1 MALPT
6 TLHPLRRASGS
17 ATYTSPTSHLTILSA
32 VNFPL
37 EVPRR
42 SDEIPT
48 SLLIEVNVRPHD
60 GVGMVKERH
69 LEELVRKTLHAIVL
83 VEDYPRCLMQVG
95 LQVLRAERATEEGSS
110 ITDGYLGVLCGL
122 LNAASLGALDA
133 AVGMREVFVAVLI
146 GVSRSGEVTAEP
158 GMKDRSSC
166 TSLHLFCFGG
176 KSGLLLSESEGR
188 FNMEEWERAEDLA
201 KQVCLGSGSDTEMN
215 GSVAGQSLLQSVRG
229 KLEQSVVMDQRW
241 RGG

>member
-6 TLHPLRRASGS
+6 TLHPLHRASGS
-17 ATYTSPTSHLTILSA
+17 ATYTSPASNLTILSA

-42 SDEIPT
+42 SDELPT

-69 LEELVRKTLHAIVL
+69 LEELVRKTLQAVVL

-95 LQVLRAERATEEGSS
+95 LQVLRAERTAEEGSS
-110 ITDGYLGVLCGL
+110 VSDGYQGVLCGL
-122 LNAASLGALDA
+122 LNATSLGALDA
-133 AVGMREVFVAVLI
+133 AVGMKEVFVAVLV
-146 GVSRSGEVTAEP
+146 GVKRTGEVVTEP

-166 TSLHLFCFGG
+166 RSLHVFCFGG
-176 KSGLLLSESEGR
+176 KSGLLLCESEGR
-188 FNMEEWERAEDLA
+188 FDMDEWEKAQTSA
-201 KQVCLGSGSDTEMN
+201 KQICLGLGSDVEMN
-215 GSVAGQSLLQSVRG
+215 GSLTGQTLLQSVRG
-229 KLEQSVVMDQRW
+229 KLEQRVVTDQRW

>member
-1 MALPT
+1 MALST
-6 TLHPLRRASGS
+6 ALHPLHRASGS
-17 ATYTSPTSHLTILSA
+17 ATYTSPRTHLTILSA

-42 SDEIPT
+42 SEELPT
-48 SLLIEVNVRPHD
+48 SLLIEVNVRPHE

-69 LEELVRKTLHAIVL
+69 LEELVRKTLHAVVL

-95 LQVLRAERATEEGSS
+95 IQIMRAERATEEGSS
-110 ITDGYLGVLCGL
+110 IADGYLGVLCGL
-122 LNAASLGALDA
+122 LNATSLGALDA

-146 GVSRSGEVTAEP
+146 GANSTGELIAEP
-158 GMKDRSSC
+158 GMQDRSSC
-166 TSLHLFCFGG
+166 KSLHLFCFGG

-188 FNMEEWERAEDLA
+188 FNIEEWEKAQALA
-201 KQVCLGSGSDTEMN
+201 KQLCLGSGSNVGMN
-215 GSVAGQSLLQSVRG
+215 GSATQQTLLQGVRG
-229 KLEQSVVMDQRW
+229 KLERRVVMDQRW

>member
-1 MALPT
+1 MALPS
-6 TLHPLRRASGS
+6 TLHPLHRASGS
-17 ATYTSPTSHLTILSA
+17 ATYTSPSSNLTILSA

-42 SDEIPT
+42 SDELPT
-48 SLLIEVNVRPHD
+48 SLLIDVNVRPHD

-69 LEELVRKTLHAIVL
+69 LEELVKRTLQAVVL

-95 LQVLRAERATEEGSS
+95 LQILRAERTAEEGFSVS
-110 ITDGYLGVLCGL
+110 DGYLGVLCGL

-146 GVSRSGEVTAEP
+146 GVGRDGEVVAEP
-158 GMKDRSSC
+158 QVKDMGRCRSR
-166 TSLHLFCFGG
+166 HVFCFGG

-188 FNMEEWERAEDLA
+188 FNIDEWEKAQA
-201 KQVCLGSGSDTEMN
+201 MAMQICLGSGSDVEMN
-215 GSVAGQSLLQSVRG
+215 GSDARQSLLQGVRE
-229 KLEQSVVMDQRW
+229 KLQQRVEMDQRW

>member
-6 TLHPLRRASGS
+6 ALHPLHRASGS

-42 SDEIPT
+42 SDELPT

-69 LEELVRKTLHAIVL
+69 LEELVRKTLQAVVL

-95 LQVLRAERATEEGSS
+95 LQVLRAERATEEGNSVA
-110 ITDGYLGVLCGL
+110 DGYLGVLCGL
-122 LNAASLGALDA
+122 LNAASFGALDA

-146 GVSRSGEVTAEP
+146 GVGRSGEVVAEP
-158 GMKDRSSC
+158 GMKDRSTCKSM
-166 TSLHLFCFGG
+166 HLFCFGG

-188 FNMEEWERAEDLA
+188 FNMEDWEKAHGLA
-201 KQVCLGSGSDTEMN
+201 QQVCLGAGSDVEMN
-215 GSVAGQSLLQSVRG
+215 GSSTGQTLLQGVRG
-229 KLEQSVVMDQRW
+229 RIEQRVGMDQRW